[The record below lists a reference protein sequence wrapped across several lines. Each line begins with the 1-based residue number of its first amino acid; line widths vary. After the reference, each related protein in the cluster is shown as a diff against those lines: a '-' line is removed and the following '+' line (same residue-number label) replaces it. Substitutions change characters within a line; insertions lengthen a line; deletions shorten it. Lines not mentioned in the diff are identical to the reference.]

1 MISTQFRGVLACCF
15 LSTAQGV
22 AAQYPS
28 EPMAPPPPAAGHSGV
43 FGAPGGQVPER
54 GWVTV
59 ERRAL
64 GGSATV
70 GGTVIPVE
78 EITFTAQM
86 PGSVKF
92 IAGSEGDHFDQ
103 GQVLAVL
110 DESAMLA
117 QRQAALAQV
126 RNADSAYRN
135 AGVQYDRE
143 RENPTPKQGGNM
155 MSQLMPM
162 PFMGDNGND
171 KVHRGAT
178 LYQYRS
184 QIEQAQG
191 AVMAARSQLQEIDAK
206 LKDTKSIAPYSGY
219 ITHKHVNQGDTV
231 QPGQPLLS
239 FAQMEQLQVQA
250 DVPTRLAG
258 TLQPGT
264 LTQVRLDDVRRTV
277 AQARVAQVFPM
288 ADATR
293 HTVRVKFDLKPGT
306 PAKAGMYADVM
317 IPQSGSPDP
326 TAESLPVIPTQA
338 LVWRG
343 GLPMVYVLDS
353 EGQPRLN
360 LLRLGEQYGDEVA
373 VLTGLQGGERVLIGP

>member
-1 MISTQFRGVLACCF
+1 MNAQPRLILASC
-15 LSTAQGV
+15 LLLAAQGTL
-22 AAQYPS
+22 AQYPGQ
-28 EPMAPPPPAAGHSGV
+28 EVPPPPGHAGAA
-43 FGAPGGQVPER
+43 GAPGGKAPA
-54 GWVTV
+54 GIWATV
-59 ERRAL
+59 ERRAV
-64 GGSATV
+64 GGAATV
-70 GGTVIPVE
+70 GGTVVPVE

-92 IAGSEGDHFDQ
+92 IAGAEGDRFDQ

-117 QRQAALAQV
+117 QRQAALAQI
-126 RNADSAYRN
+126 RNAEAAYRN

-155 MSQLMPM
+155 MSQMMPV
-162 PFMGDNGND
+162 PFMGDSGD
-171 KVHRGAT
+171 SKVDRSAT
-178 LYQYRS
+178 LYQYRT

-191 AVMAARSQLQEIDAK
+191 AIVAARSQLQEIDAK
-206 LKDTKSIAPYSGY
+206 LKDTKSIAPFSGY

-239 FAQMEQLQVQA
+239 FAKMEQLQVQA

-258 TLQPGT
+258 ALQPGT
-264 LTQVRLDDVRRTV
+264 LTQVRLDDVPRTV
-277 AQARVAQVFPM
+277 ADARVAQVFPM

-317 IPQSGSPDP
+317 IPQAGGPDP
-326 TAESLPVIPTQA
+326 AAESLPVIPVA
-338 LVWRG
+338 AVVWRG
-343 GLPMVYVLDS
+343 GLPMVYVMDPQ
-353 EGQPRLN
+353 GQPRLN
-360 LLRLGEQYGDEVA
+360 LLRLGEQVGDEVA
-373 VLTGLQGGERVLIGP
+373 VLTGLQGGERVLVGK